1 MKIWQGEVNNERV
14 VSKELGFVP
23 QEQKEEQIAG

>member
-1 MKIWQGEVNNERV
+1 MKKWKGDVYYERV
-14 VSKELGFVP
+14 VRKEQGFVP